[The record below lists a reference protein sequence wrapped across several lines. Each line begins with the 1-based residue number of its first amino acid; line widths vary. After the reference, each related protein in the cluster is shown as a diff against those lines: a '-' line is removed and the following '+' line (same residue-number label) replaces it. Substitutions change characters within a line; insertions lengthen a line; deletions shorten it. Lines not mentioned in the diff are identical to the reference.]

1 MMFGREQKQ
10 NMSLGH
16 LFLSETSSSRC
27 SNATWTP
34 IQAFG
39 LETLEV
45 GELLLSLGN
54 KGERWYKVPMRRA
67 VETFQ

>member
-1 MMFGREQKQ
+1 MMFSREQKQ
-10 NMSLGH
+10 DMSLSH
-16 LFLSETSSSRC
+16 LLPSETGSSRH

-54 KGERWYKVPMRRA
+54 KGEHWYKVPMRCA

>member
-1 MMFGREQKQ
+1 
-10 NMSLGH
+10 MSLDH
-16 LFLSETSSSRC
+16 LLPSETDSSLC

-45 GELLLSLGN
+45 GELSLSLGN
-54 KGERWYKVPMRRA
+54 KGDCGYNV
-67 VETFQ
+67 V

>member
-1 MMFGREQKQ
+1 
-10 NMSLGH
+10 MSLGR
-16 LFLSETSSSRC
+16 LFPSETDSSRC
-27 SNATWTP
+27 FNATWTP

-39 LETLEV
+39 LEILEV
-45 GELLLSLGN
+45 GELSLNLGN